1 MAIDYDGKRGQ
12 IGPSLRGLIY
22 QYERN
27 GAWVTSKW
35 PAPRGKKATKKQQE
49 ARQAFKDVM
58 LAMKLTAP
66 NIQTVHRAA
75 ASGTP
80 MLPRDT
86 LMAALYGNGPS
97 INFYSGKVIKP
108 MTNKYMASTVLDAI
122 GWEPGSLLWRGADT
136 WEVVPAGL
144 EGQFLQSNGSDKAP
158 EWVQPPAGEPSRIYQ
173 MAEFDTMNTRTFC
186 TKGFWFQPIIDLQL
200 TAVLLKSGE
209 PATQAL
215 DFRVWR
221 LSATGVI
228 LEVLADY
235 PDMIPFVSNPQEI
248 RIPLPLAQL
257 LPAGGFYG
265 VTVSAHG
272 QPGTYATKIAGS
284 TAMAVTAPITRLHG
298 FLALAKEVPVI
309 GDTFERGQGFP
320 YGFSLEF
327 K

>member
-27 GAWVTSKW
+27 GAWITSKW
-35 PAPRGKKATKKQQE
+35 PAPRGKKATKAQLE
-49 ARQAFKDVM
+49 ARHAFKSCM
-58 LAMKLTAP
+58 KAMKLTAA

-75 ASGTP
+75 AAGTP

-86 LMAALYGNGPS
+86 LMAALYGNGPTM
-97 INFYSGKVIKP
+97 NFYNGEVLKP
-108 MTNKYMASTVLDAI
+108 MSNRYMSSTVLDAI

-136 WEVVPAGL
+136 WEVVPPGL
-144 EGQFLQSNGSDKAP
+144 EGQFLQSNGTDKAP
-158 EWVQPPAGEPSRIYQ
+158 GWVQPPTGEPSRIYQ
-173 MAEFDTMNTRTFC
+173 MAEFDTVNTRAYN
-186 TKGFWFQPIIDLQL
+186 TKGFWFQPIIDLEL
-200 TAVLLKSGE
+200 TAVLLKSFE
-209 PATQAL
+209 SASIQL

-221 LSATGVI
+221 LTSTGVI
-228 LEVLADY
+228 LEMMAQHLN
-235 PDMIPFVSNPQEI
+235 MIPFVSNPQEI
-248 RIPLPLAQL
+248 RIPLPLAVK
-257 LPAGGFYG
+257 LPAAGFYG

-272 QPGTYATKIAGS
+272 KAGNYATKIAS
-284 TAMAVTAPITRLHG
+284 ASAMAVTAPITRLHG
-298 FLALAKEVPVI
+298 WCVLAKEVPLV